1 LDGAGSPDLKTIGE
15 SAGIDLINQ
24 PAEARNWVMEVLRK
38 NMKAGHSVTVG
49 NYCYLDSDKHVKVSI
64 AMDVIS
70 EAVATEYARALHP
83 QPLPPSHNRFA
94 GSRSAPPSPTFAPR
108 RTPTSSAEK
117 LTKPKRRTRPTLPGT
132 ALLLLLRCAVASC
145 RFDETFVWAGTRSC

>member
-1 LDGAGSPDLKTIGE
+1 LDGAGSHDLKTIGE

-38 NMKAGHSVTVG
+38 NMKAGQSVTVG

-70 EAVATEYARALHP
+70 AAVATECARALHLRP
-83 QPLPPSHNRFA
+83 RPLSHNHFA
-94 GSRSAPPSPTFAPR
+94 GSRSAPLSPTSAPP

-117 LTKPKRRTRPTLPGT
+117 LTKRKRRTRPTLPGA
-132 ALLLLLRCAVASC
+132 ALPLPLRRCKWRV
-145 RFDETFVWAGTRSC
+145 